1 MNSNSKNKN
10 PFWVSVGQRI
20 NTLLATSG
28 KSQKELAEYLNI
40 IPNTISYWTA
50 GARTP
55 NTEQIVKIAAF
66 FECTSDYI
74 LGLSDVQSPDTDIQA
89 ICEYTG
95 LNENVV
101 NDLHEFY
108 IEEKE
113 PEERLM
119 IDTLNKVLVTDEF
132 FDIIQSLTF
141 LSNTNNSVA
150 YLSHIDIV
158 NLAEKHNIDKDILVD
173 KWLHAISYAFLS
185 DEFIEYMIS
194 PKETECRY
202 NNVRSIE
209 RLNNMFCKSDIS
221 TMTKDE
227 IIKLFDEAAQK
238 DKYHKHEPEP
248 ILTFKIDNT
257 EIPRPNDEHS
267 DGE

>member
-1 MNSNSKNKN
+1 MDNTGDVFKSRLKAIRGERSRKSVAAEIGIADETLRRYENGERLPDIGIVADIAKYYG
-10 PFWVSVGQRI
+10 VSVDY
-20 NTLLATSG
+20 LLG
-28 KSQKELAEYLNI
+28 IDKKVKSEKEFI
-40 IPNTISYWTA
+40 CDIS
-50 GARTP
+50 
-55 NTEQIVKIAAF
+55 
-66 FECTSDYI
+66 
-74 LGLSDVQSPDTDIQA
+74 
-89 ICEYTG
+89 EYTG

-113 PEERLM
+113 LEERLM

-141 LSNTNNSVA
+141 LSNTNNLVA

-173 KWLHAISYAFLS
+173 KWLDAIKYAFLS

-238 DKYHKHEPEP
+238 DKYHKHEPEF
-248 ILTFKIDNT
+248 ILSIKRGDNIET
-257 EIPRPNDEHS
+257 PRPNDEHS